1 MQRLDPFRAD
11 ATPAPG
17 EAMEWPARRKRRA
30 GEPRMNRSDRTGPL
44 AGLLVVD
51 MTRVLAGPFCTL
63 LLADLGARVIKVERP
78 GRGDDARGIG
88 PFVDGRSAYFLSL
101 NRGKQSIAL
110 DVQAPDDRALF
121 ERLLARADVLVENFR
136 PGVLARLGFGADVLA
151 ARFPRLVVASI
162 SGFGQTGPLAQRPA
176 YDVVAQA
183 MGGLMSIT
191 GPEDGAP
198 VRVGTSIGDLG
209 AGLFAALG
217 VVASLRHRDR
227 GGVAAPIDVAMLD
240 CQVALL
246 ENAIARLA
254 ATGEVP
260 RPLGTRH
267 PSIAPFEAFAAA
279 DRHLVV
285 GVGNDALFRRLA
297 ETLGVP
303 ALADDVRFATNAARC
318 AHLPV
323 LREVLTARFATA
335 PCATWLARLEAAGIP
350 CGPIQDVAQVLA
362 HPQVRARNMVVAIED
377 PAGPFPVAGNP
388 IKSPAFDDPPTR
400 PPAPALDEDR
410 ARILAWLAEEE
421 ST

>member
-1 MQRLDPFRAD
+1 MQRS
-11 ATPAPG
+11 
-17 EAMEWPARRKRRA
+17 A
-30 GEPRMNRSDRTGPL
+30 GPGPL

-101 NRGKQSIAL
+101 NRGKESIAL
-110 DVQAPDDRALF
+110 DVRTAEDRAVF

-136 PGVLARLGFGADVLA
+136 PGVLARLGYGADVLA
-151 ARFPRLVVASI
+151 ARFPRLVAASI

-198 VRVGTSIGDLG
+198 VRVGSSIGDLG

-217 VVASLRHRDR
+217 IVASLRHRDR
-227 GGVAAPIDVAMLD
+227 SGRAAPIDVAMLD

-260 RPLGTRH
+260 KPLGTRH

-279 DRHLVV
+279 DRPLVV

-303 ALADDVRFATNAARC
+303 ALADDARFATNAARC
-318 AHLPV
+318 AHLPA
-323 LREVLTARFATA
+323 LRAALAERFATA
-335 PCATWLARLEAAGIP
+335 TCAAWLERLEAAGIP
-350 CGPIQDVAQVLA
+350 CGPIQDVAQVLD
-362 HPQVRARNMVVAIED
+362 HPQVQARNMIVRVED

-388 IKSPAFDDPPTR
+388 IKSPAFDDPATR
-400 PPAPALDEDR
+400 PPAPPLDEGR

-421 ST
+421 PT

>member
-1 MQRLDPFRAD
+1 
-11 ATPAPG
+11 
-17 EAMEWPARRKRRA
+17 MEWSARRKRRA
-30 GEPRMNRSDRTGPL
+30 GEPRMQRSDRPGPL
-44 AGLLVVD
+44 SGLLVVD

-63 LLADLGARVIKVERP
+63 LLADLGARVIKIERP

-88 PFVDGRSAYFLSL
+88 PLVEGRSAYFLSL
-101 NRGKQSIAL
+101 NRGKESIAL
-110 DVQAPDDRALF
+110 DIQARGDRAIF

-136 PGVLARLGFGADVLA
+136 PGVLDRLGYGADVLA
-151 ARFPRLVVASI
+151 ARFPRLVLASI
-162 SGFGQTGPLAQRPA
+162 SGFGQTGPFSERPA

-198 VRVGTSIGDLG
+198 VRVGTSIGDLA

-217 VVASLRHRDR
+217 IVASLRHRDR
-227 GGVAAPIDVAMLD
+227 GGSAAPIDVAMLD

-260 RPLGTRH
+260 KPLGTRH

-279 DRHLVV
+279 DRPLVV

-303 ALADDVRFATNAARC
+303 ALADDVRFTTNAARC
-318 AHLPV
+318 AHLAA
-323 LREVLTARFATA
+323 LRAALAERFAMA
-335 PCATWLARLEAAGIP
+335 SCETWLARLEAAGIP
-350 CGPIQDVAQVLA
+350 CGPIQDVAQVIE
-362 HPQVRARNMVVAIED
+362 HPQVRARNMIVSIQD
-377 PAGPFPVAGNP
+377 PAGPF
-388 IKSPAFDDPPTR
+388 PPTR
-400 PPAPALDEDR
+400 PPAPALDEGR

-421 ST
+421 TP

>member
-1 MQRLDPFRAD
+1 MQ
-11 ATPAPG
+11 
-17 EAMEWPARRKRRA
+17 
-30 GEPRMNRSDRTGPL
+30 RSDRPGPL
-44 AGLLVVD
+44 SGLLVVD

-63 LLADLGARVIKVERP
+63 LLADLGARVIKIERP

-88 PFVDGRSAYFLSL
+88 PLVEGRSAYFLSL
-101 NRGKQSIAL
+101 NRGKESIAL
-110 DVQAPDDRALF
+110 DIQARGDRAIF

-136 PGVLARLGFGADVLA
+136 PGVLDRLGYGADVLA
-151 ARFPRLVVASI
+151 ARFPRLVLASI
-162 SGFGQTGPLAQRPA
+162 SGFGQTGPFSERPA

-198 VRVGTSIGDLG
+198 VRVGTSIGDLA

-217 VVASLRHRDR
+217 IVASLRHRDR
-227 GGVAAPIDVAMLD
+227 GGSAAPIDVAMLD

-260 RPLGTRH
+260 KPLGTRH

-279 DRHLVV
+279 DRPLVV

-303 ALADDVRFATNAARC
+303 ALADDVRFTTNAARC
-318 AHLPV
+318 AHLAA
-323 LREVLTARFATA
+323 LRAALAERFAMA
-335 PCATWLARLEAAGIP
+335 SCETWLARLEAAGIP
-350 CGPIQDVAQVLA
+350 CGPIQDVAQVIE
-362 HPQVRARNMVVAIED
+362 HPQVRARNMIVSIQD

-400 PPAPALDEDR
+400 PPAPALDEGR

-421 ST
+421 TP

>member
-1 MQRLDPFRAD
+1 
-11 ATPAPG
+11 
-17 EAMEWPARRKRRA
+17 
-30 GEPRMNRSDRTGPL
+30 MNRSDRSGPL
-44 AGLLVVD
+44 SGLLVLD

-63 LLADLGARVIKVERP
+63 LLADLGARVIKIERP

-101 NRGKQSIAL
+101 NRGKESLAL
-110 DVQAPDDRALF
+110 DIREAPDRALF
-121 ERLLARADVLVENFR
+121 ERLLSRADVLVENFR
-136 PGVLARLGFGADVLA
+136 PGVLARLGYPGAMLA
-151 ARFPRLVVASI
+151 ERFPRLVVASV
-162 SGFGQTGPLAQRPA
+162 SGFGQTGPLAERPA

-183 MGGLMSIT
+183 MGGVMSIT

-198 VRVGTSIGDLG
+198 VRVGTSIGDLA

-217 VVASLRHRDR
+217 VVAALRHRDR

-254 ATGEVP
+254 ATGEIP
-260 RPLGTRH
+260 KPLGTRH

-279 DRHLVV
+279 DGQLVV
-285 GVGNDALFRRLA
+285 AVGNDALFRRLV
-297 ETLGVP
+297 ETLGIP
-303 ALADDVRFATNAARC
+303 TLADDARFATNAARC
-318 AHLPV
+318 THLPA
-323 LREVLTARFATA
+323 LRAALAARFATA

-362 HPQVRARNMVVAIED
+362 HPQVRARNMIVTVED

-400 PPAPALDEDR
+400 PPAPALDESR
-410 ARILAWLAEEE
+410 AHILAWLAEEE
-421 ST
+421 SK